1 MRCVRAESS
10 EKISKNGCSPYSTK
24 WLLKLKI
31 NLRESALF
39 SIVFYLDKFNVIFV
53 QGFVGYK
60 KVGDCD
66 REPKKFLG
74 KIYQIL
80 VHIIIVSFTR
90 VNRVR
95 NEGLHI

>member
-1 MRCVRAESS
+1 MQPILKE
-10 EKISKNGCSPYSTK
+10 
-24 WLLKLKI
+24 LLKSKI

-53 QGFVGYK
+53 QCFVGYK

-74 KIYQIL
+74 KIYQI
-80 VHIIIVSFTR
+80 VVYIVNVSILYSCKSGQKL
-90 VNRVR
+90 
-95 NEGLHI
+95 NEGLHK